1 MAVRQITGRRLNQY
15 AKDYVVFDLETTGIS
30 AQEDSI
36 IEISAI
42 KVRDHNPVEEFT
54 ALINPGT
61 HIPVGATNVNGITD
75 DMVKDAPK
83 LTEVLPNFLSFIEG
97 EILVGHNIQ
106 SFDLPFIYRAAEELL
121 EKEVPNDYIDT
132 LHMARECLPMLR
144 RYRLV
149 DISEYFQIETK
160 GAHRALNDCVMNQQ
174 CYEQMGRLIKETTVE
189 ICPQCGGEL
198 RRRSGRFGDFY
209 GCTNYPSCRFTRN
222 V

>member
-30 AQEDSI
+30 AKEDSI

-42 KVRDHNPVEEFT
+42 KVRDHNPVQEFT

-61 HIPVGATNVNGITD
+61 HIPAGATNVNGITD
-75 DMVKDAPK
+75 DMVKDAPG

-132 LHMARECLPMLR
+132 LHMARECLPTLR

-149 DISEYFQIETK
+149 DISEYFRIETK

-174 CYEQMGRLIKETTVE
+174 CYEQMGKLVKETTVE

-198 RRRSGRFGDFY
+198 KRRSGRFGDFY